1 MKSRPLFFCACLT
14 ILAATP
20 WLVGGAQGVR
30 GIVKEQASGTPLAG
44 VLMTLSLDDS
54 SSAAVVTT
62 LTNDHGAYFLRAP
75 QPGRYRLG
83 AKRIGVRRFVS
94 EPMDLGIAQEV
105 ARDVELEALAYQ
117 LPTVTVQSNALC
129 VRRADQA
136 GRIAS
141 LWDEIRTALT
151 ATQVSQRDRLVR
163 ARIVRYVHELDA
175 QTLRL
180 QAERLRRQTD
190 GVVERPFVSLPGDA
204 LSRGGY
210 WRVLPNDSIIY
221 YAPDADVLLSAAFT
235 RDHCFG
241 VADGRAER
249 AGLTGLAFEPAAE
262 REVPDVRGTIWLDT
276 RTFELRLVEFRYSR
290 LPMSTGNRN
299 IGGEVQ
305 FARVRSG
312 AWIVARWFIRVPR
325 YADRPTTRS
334 TGVPGQRPIVS
345 YSLTAL
351 IEEGGT
357 VTVDTTTA
365 RPPN

>member
-1 MKSRPLFFCACLT
+1 
-14 ILAATP
+14 
-20 WLVGGAQGVR
+20 
-30 GIVKEQASGTPLAG
+30 
-44 VLMTLSLDDS
+44 
-54 SSAAVVTT
+54 
-62 LTNDHGAYFLRAP
+62 
-75 QPGRYRLG
+75 
-83 AKRIGVRRFVS
+83 
-94 EPMDLGIAQEV
+94 
-105 ARDVELEALAYQ
+105 
-117 LPTVTVQSNALC
+117 
-129 VRRADQA
+129 
-136 GRIAS
+136 
-141 LWDEIRTALT
+141 
-151 ATQVSQRDRLVR
+151 VR

-180 QAERLRRQTD
+180 LAERLRRQTD

-210 WRVLPNDSIIY
+210 WRALPNDSIIY
-221 YAPDADVLLSAAFT
+221 YAPDADVLLSPAFA

-241 VADGRAER
+241 VADGRGER
-249 AGLTGLAFEPAAE
+249 AGLTGLTFEPAAE

-290 LPMSTGNRN
+290 LPVSTSNRN
-299 IGGEVQ
+299 VGGEVQ

-325 YADRPTTRS
+325 YANRPTTRS

-357 VTVDTTTA
+357 VTVDTASA
-365 RPPN
+365 RTSDRRRARSDQWSTERGGSFISGRALAYRSTLIARRSSLIIQASARNASVGSILSARRSGT